1 MLKND
6 SASFFFKFIFAV
18 ILLIGSFFL
27 AMVFGAA
34 DTSVKD
40 VWLALTTDAAG
51 KTIDMIR

>member
-40 VWLALTTDAAG
+40 VWLALNDRCG
-51 KTIDMIR
+51 W